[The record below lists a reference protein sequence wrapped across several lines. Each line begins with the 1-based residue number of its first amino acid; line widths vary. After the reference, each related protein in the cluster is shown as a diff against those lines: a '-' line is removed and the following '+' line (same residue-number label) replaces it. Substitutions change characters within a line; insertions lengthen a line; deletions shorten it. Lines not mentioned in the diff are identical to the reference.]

1 MADRSA
7 SADHS
12 AMTTQIGVGGTRI
25 GWAEVPQR
33 VRDAL
38 TARLGA
44 EVVAE
49 ASQPGGFS
57 PGLAARLRLAD
68 GRRVFVK
75 AVGKDRNPQSPTM
88 HRREIEILG
97 ALPSGLPVP
106 ALLDSYDDGDWV
118 ALVIEDVEGVSPSV
132 PWQTE
137 ELAEVVDA
145 LAVLSRGLTP
155 SPIAVGAMVDDQSGF
170 FTNWRRFAEDPV
182 GIDRLPDWAADHLE
196 LLVDLESGAAQAVR
210 GETLLH
216 GDLRADNM
224 LRTAEGIVFVDW
236 PQATVGAAWVDL
248 LCFLPSVGLAAGPD
262 PEAVW
267 QHCFAAG
274 ADPDQVNA
282 VLTAVVGYFLVNSLQ
297 PAPPNLPRLRTFQRL
312 QGDVA
317 LEWLRS
323 RVRMCA

>member
-1 MADRSA
+1 VAESCAEAED
-7 SADHS
+7 S
-12 AMTTQIGVGGTRI
+12 AMVTDIGVGGTRI
-25 GWAEVPQR
+25 GWAEVPHR

-68 GRRVFVK
+68 GGRVFVK
-75 AVGKDRNPQSPTM
+75 AVGRQRNPDSPLM

-97 ALPSGLPVP
+97 ALPAGLPVP

-118 ALVIEDVEGVSPSV
+118 ALVIEDIEGRSPDV

-145 LAVLSRGLTP
+145 LGVLAQGLTP
-155 SPIAVGAMVDDQSGF
+155 SPIAAEPIEVAHPEL
-170 FTNWRRFAEDPV
+170 FTNWRSFAENPV
-182 GIDRLPDWAADHLE
+182 GAARLPDWAADHLD
-196 LLVDLESGAAQAVR
+196 LLVRLESGAVEAAW

-224 LRTAEGIVFVDW
+224 LRTADGIVFVDW
-236 PQATVGAAWVDL
+236 PHASVGVDWADL
-248 LCFLPSVGLAAGPD
+248 LFFLPSVGLAAGPD
-262 PEAVW
+262 PETVW
-267 QHCFAAG
+267 QQSFAAR
-274 ADPDQVNA
+274 ADPDRVNA
-282 VLTAVVGYFLVNSLQ
+282 LLAGVIGFFLVNSLQ
-297 PAPPNLPRLRTFQRL
+297 PAPPNLPRLRMFQRL

-317 LEWLRS
+317 LGWLRD
-323 RVRMCA
+323 RLRRRG